1 MVSIKHGPNNSSN
14 LSIVARCVRA
24 LSAKLLKP
32 SSTLD
37 VGRSIF
43 FLLRLLSANGDTGM
57 SQRLKT
63 ALLFSLATGIRPAM
77 NEQRQ
82 EGAVWKNRPTKKVIR
97 SRFVRVILAQGPC

>member
-1 MVSIKHGPNNSSN
+1 VTIKHGPNTNVN
-14 LSIVARCVRA
+14 LSIVARCGRA

-37 VGRSIF
+37 AGHEYF

-63 ALLFSLATGIRPAM
+63 AT
-77 NEQRQ
+77 
-82 EGAVWKNRPTKKVIR
+82 
-97 SRFVRVILAQGPC
+97 